1 MPLSIFILSVY
12 HPCITMSN
20 LNYLFSREVFIHAML
35 WAIWFFHWTTCY
47 IWSTYRPLKLWDW
60 GTRFTIVARLVFN
73 RLEIVESSASRSLLE
88 SVLNRPH
95 DHGQVGHQLL
105 LDRGDAFLID
115 SNRVGSGLS
124 SLVSTRSKFTVL
136 DLYVA
141 SVNYQLWVRF
151 SDICQRWF
159 WWAVILAH

>member
-1 MPLSIFILSVY
+1 MSFSVFILSVY

-35 WAIWFFHWTTCY
+35 WAIWFFHWTTCQ

-88 SVLNRPH
+88 LVLNHPH
-95 DHGQVGHQLL
+95 DRGQVGPQLL

-115 SNRVGSGLS
+115 NNRVGSGLFFPGWYEVGIYRPWP
-124 SLVSTRSKFTVL
+124 LRGIGKLPTLSTFL
-136 DLYVA
+136 G
-141 SVNYQLWVRF
+141 
-151 SDICQRWF
+151 
-159 WWAVILAH
+159 H

>member
-1 MPLSIFILSVY
+1 MSLSVFILSVY

-20 LNYLFSREVFIHAML
+20 LNYLFSREVFIYVML
-35 WAIWFFHWTTCY
+35 WAIWFFHWTTCQ